1 MNTLNDKAVRRALIS
16 RYLEAETTPAEERQ
30 LREWFAMH
38 PADEDETDV
47 ALLIGLAAPCANCL
61 PEEERE
67 EAFDR
72 MVSVAEGK
80 PGRLGHVRWYRW
92 TLGIAAAA
100 AVVTLVFVL
109 LKPAEKPLSP
119 VVIAENIRQLTK
131 LAPDQIESVT
141 AKPQGSHAIL
151 TVQLK
156 DGSTCAYLLTSD
168 EEAGTTSL
176 VAYKP
181 KNKR

>member
-1 MNTLNDKAVRRALIS
+1 MNTLNDKTVRRALID
-16 RYLEAETTPAEERQ
+16 RYLEAESTPAEERQ

-67 EAFDR
+67 MEFDAL
-72 MVSVAEGK
+72 VSARV
-80 PGRLGHVRWYRW
+80 GRSRLRLWQRCA
-92 TLGIAAAA
+92 LGITAAAA
-100 AVVTLVFVL
+100 IVTLVL
-109 LKPAEKPLSP
+109 LLFQPAEKPLDP
-119 VVIAENIRQLTK
+119 VVVAENIRQLMYI
-131 LAPDQIESVT
+131 APDQIESVT
-141 AKPQGSHAIL
+141 AKPQGARAIL
-151 TVQLK
+151 TVHLK

-176 VAYKP
+176 VAYKS
-181 KNKR
+181 KSKR